1 MSFTENPALDRKTT
15 LCDISGKHFIE
26 WKYPPCIFALLKGI
40 DNHDISIF
48 SYVVHSSLP
57 IWLPG

>member
-15 LCDISGKHFIE
+15 LCDISAKNFVE
-26 WKYPPCIFALLKGI
+26 WKNPSCIFALLKGI

-48 SYVVHSSLP
+48 SYVVHSRLP
-57 IWLPG
+57 IWLAG